1 MARKKGTVNHCGRCT
16 SIPIGLVQIW
26 VLHLKG
32 FPCKF
37 VESSL
42 SESRHLV
49 PLCTPLR
56 EVDLHRKKPFEIER
70 IELLPLAL
78 VSSTI

>member
-32 FPCKF
+32 FPCQYDD
-37 VESSL
+37 SSV
-42 SESRHLV
+42 LV
-49 PLCTPLR
+49 TK
-56 EVDLHRKKPFEIER
+56 EKR
-70 IELLPLAL
+70 I
-78 VSSTI
+78 